1 MILSFLSGKILS
13 WYQDYLATPFSSLTD
28 LYLVLS
34 TGGSFSP
41 SPTFGHALLSA
52 FYTSPP
58 PTHALETISKI
69 PYAVK
74 HPHTHTHTLSDLPSL
89 KQ

>member
-1 MILSFLSGKILS
+1 MILSFLSGKIFS
-13 WYQDYLATPFSSLTD
+13 WYQDYSATPFTSLTD

-74 HPHTHTHTLSDLPSL
+74 HPHTYTHTLSDLPSL
-89 KQ
+89 K